1 MISTNK
7 TNTINSTGPNGE
19 VVKLTL
25 NDKKEVIKA
34 EQIKPDNTAIV
45 LATDNQIFT
54 KAVENANTNSATRR
68 ALGLTQSSQK
78 INTSPTYATYNKAS
92 LDNGGISPSSNP
104 IQETITGT
112 KGNVLGGLGNISG
125 GNINSLADLGGE
137 YKPIFNETLVYP
149 IDLAKD
155 QDRMQ
160 ITMYRYR
167 TPFVTAPTTV
177 SAADKPR
184 TPEEVLGAIILP
196 MPSQLKDVSEIEWSP
211 KTLSN
216 LEIASGVLEAIGG
229 IKNKFSKNT
238 GDKSTDAKNQSILT
252 QEETYSR
259 FAGVISNP
267 NQDLLFSG
275 IGLRQFSYDFTL
287 IPRNEGESKVI
298 RKIVRTLRQGML
310 PRKLLGGAI
319 VGAPNTFRIKF
330 INGKTGT
337 PLKDVRRHK
346 EMALVNFVAVPTITD
361 SWMTYDDDDH
371 SALGFK
377 IQMSFQEL
385 TPVYYDDYAGKD
397 INDDQ
402 IDENDNISVGY

>member
-1 MISTNK
+1 MANTNR
-7 TNTINSTGPNGE
+7 TTIINSTGPNGE
-19 VVKLTL
+19 VVRITL
-25 NDKKEVIKA
+25 DNKKQITKV
-34 EQIKPDNTAIV
+34 EQIRSDNTAIV
-45 LATDNQIFT
+45 LAPNNPIFT
-54 KAVENANTNSATRR
+54 TAVNNANTNQATRT
-68 ALGLTQSSQK
+68 ALGLTQTNQT
-78 INTSPTYATYNKAS
+78 IVTSPTYTRDNQATLNNNGVAPT
-92 LDNGGISPSSNP
+92 DN
-104 IQETITGT
+104 ITNT
-112 KGNVLGGLGNISG
+112 KTNTEGFVRNTLNVFGAGELGGKY
-125 GNINSLADLGGE
+125 E
-137 YKPIFNETLVYP
+137 PIFNDTLVYP

-167 TPFVTAPTTV
+167 TPFITAPTTV

-216 LEIASGVLEAIGG
+216 LEIISGVLEGIGG
-229 IKNKFSKNT
+229 VANQLKKDNKPV
-238 GDKSTDAKNQSILT
+238 DAKTQSLLT

-275 IGLRQFSYDFTL
+275 IGLRQFPYEFNL
-287 IPRNEGESKVI
+287 IPRNEAETLVI
-298 RKIVRTLRQGML
+298 RKIVRTFRQGML

-330 INGKTGT
+330 INGNTGK

-346 EMALVNFVAVPTITD
+346 ELALVNFVAYPMLTD
-361 SWMTYDDDDH
+361 SWMTYDDEEH

-377 IQMSFQEL
+377 IQMVFQEL
-385 TPVYYDDYAGKD
+385 TPIYYDDYEGKD

>member
-1 MISTNK
+1 MISTNT

-25 NDKKEVIKA
+25 NDKKEIIKA
-34 EQIKPDNTAIV
+34 EQVNKDNTSVV
-45 LATDNQIFT
+45 LAKDSPIFT
-54 KAVENANTNSATRR
+54 KAIENANSNPATRR
-68 ALGLTQSSQK
+68 ALGLTQSSQTIK
-78 INTSPTYATYNKAS
+78 TSPGYDKSNEAALKNNGVPPTDS
-92 LDNGGISPSSNP
+92 LTNTKNNTAESVKTALNLFGG
-104 IQETITGT
+104 G
-112 KGNVLGGLGNISG
+112 
-125 GNINSLADLGGE
+125 DLGGKYE
-137 YKPIFNETLVYP
+137 PIFNETLVYP

-167 TPFVTAPTTV
+167 TPFITAPTTV

-184 TPEEVLGAIILP
+184 TPEEVLGSIILP

-216 LEIASGVLEAIGG
+216 LEILSGVLQGIGG
-229 IKNKFSKNT
+229 VANQFKKDTGNKEV
-238 GDKSTDAKNQSILT
+238 DAKTQSLLT

-275 IGLRQFSYDFTL
+275 IGLRQFPYEFNL
-287 IPRNEGESKVI
+287 IPRNEAETLVI
-298 RKIVRTLRQGML
+298 RKIVRTFRQGML

-330 INGKTGT
+330 INGRTGK

-346 EMALVNFVAVPTITD
+346 ELALVNFVAYPMLTD
-361 SWMTYDDDDH
+361 SWMTYDDEEH

-377 IQMSFQEL
+377 IQMVFQEL
-385 TPVYYDDYAGKD
+385 TPIYYDDYEGKD
-397 INDDQ
+397 INGDS
-402 IDENDNISVGY
+402 IDESNGNISVGY

>member
-1 MISTNK
+1 MISTNT

-25 NDKKEVIKA
+25 NNKKEIIKA
-34 EQIKPDNTAIV
+34 EQVNKDNTSVV
-45 LATDNQIFT
+45 LAKDSPIFT
-54 KAVENANTNSATRR
+54 KAIENANNNQATRR
-68 ALGLTQSSQK
+68 ALGLTQSSQTIK
-78 INTSPTYATYNKAS
+78 TSPGYDKSNETALKNNGVSPTDS
-92 LDNGGISPSSNP
+92 LTN
-104 IQETITGT
+104 T
-112 KGNVLGGLGNISG
+112 KNNTAESVKTALNLFGAG
-125 GNINSLADLGGE
+125 DLGGE

-167 TPFVTAPTTV
+167 TPFITAPTTV

-184 TPEEVLGAIILP
+184 TPEEVLGSIILP

-216 LEIASGVLEAIGG
+216 LEILSGVLQGIGG
-229 IKNKFSKNT
+229 VANQFKKDTGNKEV
-238 GDKSTDAKNQSILT
+238 DAKTQSLLT

-275 IGLRQFSYDFTL
+275 IGLRQFPYEFNL
-287 IPRNEGESKVI
+287 IPRNEAETLVI
-298 RKIVRTLRQGML
+298 RKIVRTFRQGML

-330 INGKTGT
+330 VNGRTGK

-346 EMALVNFVAVPTITD
+346 ELALVNFVAYPMLTD
-361 SWMTYDDDDH
+361 SWMTYDDEEH

-377 IQMSFQEL
+377 IQMVFQEL
-385 TPVYYDDYAGKD
+385 TPIYYDDYTGKD

-402 IDENDNISVGY
+402 IDESNGNISVGY

>member
-1 MISTNK
+1 MISTNT

-19 VVKLTL
+19 VIKLTL
-25 NDKKEVIKA
+25 NDKKEIIKA
-34 EQIKPDNTAIV
+34 EQVNKDNTSVV
-45 LATDNQIFT
+45 LAKDSPIFT
-54 KAVENANTNSATRR
+54 KAIENANSNPATRR
-68 ALGLTQSSQK
+68 ALGLTQSSQTIK
-78 INTSPTYATYNKAS
+78 TSPGYDKSNEAALKNNGVPPTNPLEQTATAIPTGVF
-92 LDNGGISPSSNP
+92 GGISNLVGKTVNG
-104 IQETITGT
+104 I
-112 KGNVLGGLGNISG
+112 
-125 GNINSLADLGGE
+125 ADLGGKYE
-137 YKPIFNETLVYP
+137 PIFNETLVYP
-149 IDLAKD
+149 TDLAKD

-167 TPFVTAPTTV
+167 TPFITAPTTV

-184 TPEEVLGAIILP
+184 TPEEVLGSIILP

-216 LEIASGVLEAIGG
+216 LEILSGVLQGIGG
-229 IKNKFSKNT
+229 VPNQFKKDTGNKEV
-238 GDKSTDAKNQSILT
+238 DAKTQSLLT

-275 IGLRQFSYDFTL
+275 IGLRQFPYEFNL
-287 IPRNEGESKVI
+287 IPRNEAETLVI
-298 RKIVRTLRQGML
+298 RKIVRTFRQGML

-330 INGKTGT
+330 INGRTGK

-346 EMALVNFVAVPTITD
+346 ELALVNFVAYPMLTD
-361 SWMTYDDDDH
+361 SWMTYDDEEH

-377 IQMSFQEL
+377 IQMVFQEL
-385 TPVYYDDYAGKD
+385 TPIYYDDYEGKD
-397 INDDQ
+397 INGDS
-402 IDENDNISVGY
+402 IDESNGNISVGY

>member
-34 EQIKPDNTAIV
+34 EQIKPDNTATV
-45 LATDNQIFT
+45 LATDNKIFT
-54 KAVENANTNSATRR
+54 KAVENANANSATRR
-68 ALGLTQSSQK
+68 ALGLTQSSQNIK
-78 INTSPTYATYNKAS
+78 ASPTYNKSNETALKTNGNDS
-92 LDNGGISPSSNP
+92 TLDPNAIN
-104 IQETITGT
+104 TAVT
-112 KGNVLGGLGNISG
+112 GGLGNISG

-137 YKPIFNETLVYP
+137 YKPIFNETLIYP

-238 GDKSTDAKNQSILT
+238 NDKSTDAKNQSILT

-275 IGLRQFSYDFTL
+275 IGLRQFSYEFIL

-319 VGAPNTFRIKF
+319 IGAPNTFRIKF
-330 INGKTGT
+330 INGKTGK

-346 EMALVNFVAVPTITD
+346 EMSLVNFVAYPMLTD

-385 TPVYYDDYAGKD
+385 TPVYYDDYEGKD
-397 INDDQ
+397 INDDP
-402 IDENDNISVGY
+402 IDDDKSKDSISVGY

>member
-1 MISTNK
+1 MISTNT

-25 NDKKEVIKA
+25 NNKKEIIKA
-34 EQIKPDNTAIV
+34 EQVNKDNTSVV
-45 LATDNQIFT
+45 LAKDSPIFT
-54 KAVENANTNSATRR
+54 KAVENANNNQATRR
-68 ALGLTQSSQK
+68 ALGLTQSSQTIK
-78 INTSPTYATYNKAS
+78 TSPGYDKSNEAALKN
-92 LDNGGISPSSNP
+92 NGVQNLFN
-104 IQETITGT
+104 ETLTGV
-112 KGNVLGGLGNISG
+112 NNNISG
-125 GNINSLADLGGE
+125 VVRTLGAINGIADLGGKYE
-137 YKPIFNETLVYP
+137 PIFNETLVYP
-149 IDLAKD
+149 TDLAKD

-167 TPFVTAPTTV
+167 TPFITAPTTV

-184 TPEEVLGAIILP
+184 TPEEVLGSIILP

-216 LEIASGVLEAIGG
+216 LEIISGVLEGIGG
-229 IKNKFSKNT
+229 VANQFKKDNKPV
-238 GDKSTDAKNQSILT
+238 DAKTQSLLT

-275 IGLRQFSYDFTL
+275 IGLRQFPYEFNL
-287 IPRNEGESKVI
+287 IPRNEAETLVI
-298 RKIVRTLRQGML
+298 RKIVRTFRQGML

-330 INGKTGT
+330 INGRTGK

-346 EMALVNFVAVPTITD
+346 ELALVNFVAYPMLTD
-361 SWMTYDDDDH
+361 SWMTYDDEEH

-377 IQMSFQEL
+377 IQMVFQEL
-385 TPVYYDDYAGKD
+385 TPIYYDDYEGKD
-397 INDDQ
+397 INGDQ
-402 IDENDNISVGY
+402 IDESNGNISVGY